1 MEMNY
6 FSDDELRCQCGCGQ
20 LKFDPVVRQALNAIR
35 KKYGK
40 PMIVTSGYRCPAHP
54 IEAKKAHPG
63 EHTTGMCVDI
73 ACHGFDAAELTKLAM
88 DQGAT
93 RIGWNQK
100 GGSRF
105 IHLGWSKDY
114 PRGTWTY

>member
-1 MEMNY
+1 MNY
-6 FSDDELRCQCGCGQ
+6 FSDDELRCQCGCSG
-20 LKFDPVVRQALNAIR
+20 LKFDPTVRQALNAIR
-35 KKYGK
+35 SKYGK
-40 PMIVTSGYRCPAHP
+40 PMVVTSGYRCPNHP
-54 IEAKKAHPG
+54 IEAKKSHPG

-73 ACHGFDAAELTKLAM
+73 ACHGFDAATLTKLAM

-100 GGSRF
+100 GSSRF
-105 IHLGWSKDY
+105 IHLGWSKNY